1 MDYLTKNLP
10 TIQAGVQH
18 HNRTCGVPARAIL
31 LHPTEHVKL
40 GVRELWGLAV
50 FADERVRIGRFRI
63 DCEGSAWRVEDE
75 LELYTQQLEISTP
88 TSPDTPMEQPLAAV
102 SVATFQSLRCFELP

>member
-1 MDYLTKNLP
+1 MDFLSKNIRK
-10 TIQAGVQH
+10 IQAGVQD

-31 LHPTEHVKL
+31 LHPIEHKKL

-50 FADERVRIGRFRI
+50 CADERVRLGRFRI

-75 LELYTQQLEISTP
+75 LELYTQQLTTSTP
-88 TSPDTPMEQPLAAV
+88 RTSPGAPLEQPLAAR
-102 SVATFQSLRCFELP
+102 ADPQRR